1 MSSYEY
7 TRLFEYWTQKS
18 YESKKAAITMLDEL
32 DNEIDKQWDYFLDLN
47 KRIDGTRV
55 QLISA
60 MSKLAVLKASQT
72 SLG

>member
-1 MSSYEY
+1 
-7 TRLFEYWTQKS
+7 
-18 YESKKAAITMLDEL
+18 MLDEL